1 MKIVLT
7 GGAGFI
13 GSHIADLLISEG
25 HKVAIVDDLS
35 SGTIEN
41 IPPEAAFYQIDIR
54 DPSVGEILQREAPEV
69 IIHHAAQISVRCS
82 VEDPIHDLEINI
94 RGTLNLLQGAVQ
106 HNVKKFIFAS
116 TGGAI
121 YGEQDYF
128 PADEEHPQRPIS
140 PYGVGKLA
148 VEKYL
153 YCYYTVY
160 GLSYTVLRYSNVYGP
175 RQDPH
180 GEAGVVAIFALKM
193 LDKGNPVINGT
204 GEQTRDFVYVKDVAR
219 ANLLA
224 INSNVAGAINIGTAQ
239 ETSVNQLF
247 SLLAGL
253 TGSQAPQPHAPP
265 IPGEQ
270 LRSVISWE
278 RARTVL
284 GWSPQVA
291 LEAGLSETVDFF
303 KAARGKNSRNNNGF
317 ANVKGTVAP

>member
-13 GSHIADLLISEG
+13 GSHIAELLIREG
-25 HKVAIVDDLS
+25 HKVAIIDDLS
-35 SGTIEN
+35 SGKLEN
-41 IPPEAAFYQIDIR
+41 IPPEAVFYNVNIIDPAAG
-54 DPSVGEILQREAPEV
+54 DVLHKEAPEV
-69 IIHHAAQISVRCS
+69 IIHHAAQISVRSS
-82 VEDPIHDLEINI
+82 VEDPIHDMEINI

-106 HNVKKFIFAS
+106 NNVKKFIFAS

-153 YCYYTVY
+153 YCYHTIY
-160 GLSYTVLRYSNVYGP
+160 GLNYTVLRYSNVYGP

-193 LDKGNPVINGT
+193 LDGGNPVINGS

-224 INSNVAGAINIGTAQ
+224 INSNAAEAINIGTAQ
-239 ETSVNQLF
+239 ETSVNRLF
-247 SLLAGL
+247 SLLKGLAG
-253 TGSQAPQPHAPP
+253 SPSPQHHGPP
-265 IPGEQ
+265 MPGEQ
-270 LRSVISWE
+270 MRSVISWE
-278 RARTVL
+278 RARRVL
-284 GWSPQVA
+284 GWSPQVS
-291 LEAGLSETVDFF
+291 LEEGLQETVEFF
-303 KAARGKNSRNNNGF
+303 KASRKKISRHQNDH
-317 ANVKGTVAP
+317 AKG